1 METHLKDK
9 VVIITGASGGIGAE
23 VARKF
28 AKEGARLAL
37 HYRHG
42 REQVNNLVEELQTT
56 EVLPV
61 RADLTKE
68 AEVKQLFAATMRRF
82 GKVDTL
88 IANASSWET
97 REVPFERMSSRQWHK
112 TLDNVLTCT
121 FYSVREFL
129 RIVARQRR
137 GNLVLVGSTA
147 AVFGEAG
154 HADYA
159 ASKAAVAY
167 GLTRSLKNEIV
178 RLAPHTRNY
187 CGGRV
192 NCVCPGWTVVPRL
205 AAKLADQKTI
215 RKVTC
220 TMALPQLGRPEDVAN
235 CVIFLSSDHLSRHL
249 TGQTLV
255 IAGGMEGRRLW
266 DEQEIESGIV

>member
-1 METHLKDK
+1 METHLKGK
-9 VVIITGASGGIGAE
+9 VVLITGASGGIGAE
-23 VARKF
+23 VARRF
-28 AKEGARLAL
+28 ASEGARLAL

-42 REQVNNLVEELQTT
+42 QNQARVLAKGLRGT
-56 EVLPV
+56 EVLLLH
-61 RADLTKE
+61 ADLTKE
-68 AEVKQLFAATMRRF
+68 PDVKRIFAQTVRRF
-82 GKVDTL
+82 GRVDTL
-88 IANASSWET
+88 IANASSWEM
-97 REVPFERMSSRQWHK
+97 REVPLERMTSRQWHK

-121 FYSVREFL
+121 FYTAREFL
-129 RIVARQRR
+129 RIVGRQRR

-147 AVFGEAG
+147 AIFGEAG

-167 GLTRSLKNEIV
+167 GLTRSLKNEIA
-178 RLAPHTRNY
+178 RLAPHTSDY

-205 AAKLADQKTI
+205 AAKLTNKNTI
-215 RKVTC
+215 RKVTS

-235 CVIFLSSDHLSRHL
+235 SVIFLSSDTLSRHI

-255 IAGGMEGRRLW
+255 IAGGMEGRKLW
-266 DEQEIESGIV
+266 GEQEIDPGIV

>member
-9 VVIITGASGGIGAE
+9 VVLITGASGGIGAE

-28 AKEGARLAL
+28 ANEGARLAL

-42 REQVNNLVEELQTT
+42 RDQANKLFEELHGT
-56 EVLPV
+56 EVLPL

-68 AEVKQLFAATMRRF
+68 ADVKKLFVQTVRRF
-82 GKVDTL
+82 GRVDTL

-97 REVPFERMSSRQWHK
+97 REVPLQRMSSRQWHK

-121 FYSVREFL
+121 FYTVREFL
-129 RIVARQRR
+129 RIVARQHR

-159 ASKAAVAY
+159 ASKAAVSVRAY
-167 GLTRSLKNEIV
+167 AFSKKRDSPPRPAHSRLLRRACELRLSWLDGCAAPCHEASRRKYGPESDLYDGPTPTGATR
-178 RLAPHTRNY
+178 
-187 CGGRV
+187 
-192 NCVCPGWTVVPRL
+192 
-205 AAKLADQKTI
+205 
-215 RKVTC
+215 
-220 TMALPQLGRPEDVAN
+220 
-235 CVIFLSSDHLSRHL
+235 
-249 TGQTLV
+249 
-255 IAGGMEGRRLW
+255 RRGELHNFPFF
-266 DEQEIESGIV
+266 